1 MSFGHIHTVLSSQTE
16 GLILFHS
23 PWSPQMGSGPREA
36 LPTADSTGDSITG
49 CSEVTP
55 CYLQLLLLQDLVA
68 LLIN

>member
-1 MSFGHIHTVLSSQTE
+1 MSFGHIHTVLSNQSE

-23 PWSPQMGSGPREA
+23 PGHHRWVAGQERHCQP
-36 LPTADSTGDSITG
+36 LTTGDSITG

-55 CYLQLLLLQDLVA
+55 CYLQLLSLQDLFA